1 MLCDKL
7 LLDSITS
14 FSGDED
20 VDDEELLDEL
30 EFAVPTTGVDNNEE
44 EEEEEEVEET
54 PLLMERC
61 WEV

>member
-1 MLCDKL
+1 MTESMLCDKL

-30 EFAVPTTGVDNNEE
+30 ELVVPTTDDVDNNEE
-44 EEEEEEVEET
+44 EEVET
-54 PLLMERC
+54 PLERC